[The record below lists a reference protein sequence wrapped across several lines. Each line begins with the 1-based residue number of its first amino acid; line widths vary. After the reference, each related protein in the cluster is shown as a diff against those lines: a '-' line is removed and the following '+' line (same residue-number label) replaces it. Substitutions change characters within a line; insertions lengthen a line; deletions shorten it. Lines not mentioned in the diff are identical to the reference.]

1 MIKMKINKLIVTII
15 FLVLVGCDI
24 DNTDIPKINCYPP
37 SENQVREIGSVISVE
52 RREALSRYSII
63 ETDMGINV
71 VVGGYPIVMNGDK
84 LRMEKIWQMSNYRE
98 CGWKMIPCVRVG
110 NSSECSHIVDS
121 DIQFKKGIYR

>member
-1 MIKMKINKLIVTII
+1 MKMKRRIMIMIVIL
-15 FLVLVGCDI
+15 FGLVGCSI
-24 DNTDIPKINCYPP
+24 NNTDMPKINCYPP

-71 VVGGYPIVMNGDK
+71 VVGGYPIVMSGDK
-84 LRMEKIWQMSNYRE
+84 LRMEKIWQISNYRE